1 MCVHIMYG
9 FGLSHRLL
17 PDTNNVQVLFTKQ
30 NIYKLMKD
38 IFLKQTKIYGPAR
51 WLSVSRHLS
60 HKPSDSRVISEAHI
74 KWKREQLS
82 QSGPLTSVPKL
93 WHVCPIT

>member
-38 IFLKQTKIYGPAR
+38 IFLKPIKIYGPAR
-51 WLSVSRHLS
+51 WLSV
-60 HKPSDSRVISEAHI
+60 
-74 KWKREQLS
+74 
-82 QSGPLTSVPKL
+82 
-93 WHVCPIT
+93 